1 MKNNIKTQRQL
12 RVGQQLKY
20 LISEIILMGDFKNE
34 KLKKT
39 QITVTE
45 VSISPNLKK
54 ADVFVISRDNKK
66 SFIKYLNE
74 KKFIFKKEIAEKLY
88 LSVRTIES
96 HRQNILDKTGAKNTV
111 GIVLYAILNNIHPLP
126 PRIRYV

>member
-74 KKFIFKKEIAEKLY
+74 KKFIFKKEIAEKLN
-88 LSVRTIES
+88 L
-96 HRQNILDKTGAKNTV
+96 
-111 GIVLYAILNNIHPLP
+111 
-126 PRIRYV
+126 RYVPDLNFSFDNSFEYASKIEKILKEPKVLKDL